1 MLGPALLV
9 SITRWGAEW
18 MHHGAPNPIRAESL
32 DNPWPSSPMLV
43 PADFDF
49 ELAPDGE

>member
-1 MLGPALLV
+1 
-9 SITRWGAEW
+9 
-18 MHHGAPNPIRAESL
+18 MHYGAPDPIRAESL
-32 DNPWPSSPMLV
+32 DDPSPSSPVLV